1 MYDIIVI
8 GGGPA
13 GLTAAVY
20 ARRAGKSVLILEKA
34 ALGGQITWS
43 PKVENFPS
51 VVSISG
57 TDLGDRMA
65 EQAMALGAEVEIEE
79 VTGIEDCGDFRRVNC
94 EFGAHYE
101 GRAVIL
107 ATGAKPRMLGVE
119 REEELVGSGVGYCAV
134 CDGAFFKDLPVAV
147 SGGGNSALQDAM
159 LLSETSSR
167 VYLIHRRDSFR
178 GEEALVRAL
187 REKDNV
193 EFVLNASITR
203 LVGEDELTGV
213 VVRQNGEER
222 EIPVDGLFVAIGH
235 EPDKEYS
242 EWVDV
247 AGLLMRRQDLNRVL
261 ECESITDMEAI
272 FTEALNNYPR
282 LEREWIVAR
291 TPSRWRKSAP
301 VIREYAQAFDK
312 MVAEDRA
319 RNLADLEALNQ
330 MLAL

>member
-1 MYDIIVI
+1 MIYDIIII

-20 ARRAGKSVLILEKA
+20 ARRAGKSVLVLEKA

-65 EQAMALGAEVEIEE
+65 EQAMAQGAEVEIEE
-79 VTGIEDCGDFRRVNC
+79 VTGIEDCGDFRRVSC
-94 EFGAHYE
+94 EFGAVYE

-134 CDGAFFKDLPVAV
+134 CDGAFFKGMPVAV

-178 GEEALVRAL
+178 GEEALVEAL

-193 EFVLNASITR
+193 EFVLNAAITR

-235 EPDKEYS
+235 EPDNGAFAEHLALDERGYAASDESCVTKTP
-242 EWVDV
+242 WLFV
-247 AGLLMRRQDLNRVL
+247 AGDCRAKKVRQLTTAVADGAV
-261 ECESITDMEAI
+261 A
-272 FTEALNNYPR
+272 ALAACAW
-282 LEREWIVAR
+282 L
-291 TPSRWRKSAP
+291 
-301 VIREYAQAFDK
+301 DK
-312 MVAEDRA
+312 
-319 RNLADLEALNQ
+319 
-330 MLAL
+330 